1 MEKTL
6 TKENPMNKL
15 TWLARLLIL
24 AEAVFLAANSFDPIE
39 DVFILLIPTY
49 ILILILLLSW
59 RSLKAASIASLLTA
73 VAYTFLFRTYEY
85 YLSFI
90 VLSMPL
96 IIAFFCFLSSHILSR
111 ED

>member
-1 MEKTL
+1 
-6 TKENPMNKL
+6 MNKL

-24 AEAVFLAANSFDPIE
+24 AEAAFLAANSFDPIK

-49 ILILILLLSW
+49 ILLIILLISW
-59 RSLKAASIASLLTA
+59 KSLQAASIASLLTA
-73 VAYTFLFRTYEY
+73 LAYTFLFSTYEY

-90 VLSMPL
+90 VLSLPL
-96 IIAFFCFLSSHILSR
+96 IIAFFCFLSAHILGR